1 MCTSRSGIPVPPFYR
16 NFGYTTTAE
25 ISHACKQWAEA
36 HQLTLFIVGTV
47 LAELRGGGA
56 HAVLSAPQSVVFDLG
71 PPREYPGST
80 GAGDGSPATAFTL
93 VRASLEPQANVAGAS
108 AAQWA
113 PPAVAHRAS
122 LARKFSAAGAHPDI
136 VGVLPATFYVRDAQ
150 IAPQSN
156 LPLHRASARHRAHV
170 RARGGTADERT
181 ARVLYSLLGVC
192 IGVINTGTVLRI
204 PADAEQ
210 IVPDLGRLVRRETGK
225 GWQWAPLALND
236 SEEAEVARGEVAKEF
251 FGSREFELA
260 PISPLDSFKTYHSIW
275 PYRSL
280 CVGADR

>member
-1 MCTSRSGIPVPPFYR
+1 M
-16 NFGYTTTAE
+16 
-25 ISHACKQWAEA
+25 
-36 HQLTLFIVGTV
+36 
-47 LAELRGGGA
+47 
-56 HAVLSAPQSVVFDLG
+56 
-71 PPREYPGST
+71 
-80 GAGDGSPATAFTL
+80 
-93 VRASLEPQANVAGAS
+93 RASLEPQTNVGGAS

-136 VGVLPATFYVRDAQ
+136 IGLLPATFYVRDAQ

-156 LPLHRASARHRAHV
+156 LPLHRASARHRARV

>member
-1 MCTSRSGIPVPPFYR
+1 M
-16 NFGYTTTAE
+16 
-25 ISHACKQWAEA
+25 
-36 HQLTLFIVGTV
+36 
-47 LAELRGGGA
+47 
-56 HAVLSAPQSVVFDLG
+56 
-71 PPREYPGST
+71 
-80 GAGDGSPATAFTL
+80 
-93 VRASLEPQANVAGAS
+93 RASLEPQANVAGAS

-156 LPLHRASARHRAHV
+156 LPLHRARVRAHGSAV
-170 RARGGTADERT
+170 DERT

-225 GWQWAPLALND
+225 GWQWAPLALDD
-236 SEEAEVARGEVAKEF
+236 SEEAEVASGEVAKEF

-260 PISPLDSFKTYHSIW
+260 PVPPLDSFKTYHSIW
-275 PYRSL
+275 PYHSL
-280 CVGADR
+280 RIGVDR